1 MLAITNGHIITMEG
15 TEYNC
20 GTLLVRDGVIQQV
33 GDNIDI
39 PEHAQVYDI
48 KGKYLMPGMIDS
60 HCHLG
65 VSQDLQ
71 SLEAEREFMD
81 DYILPN
87 LRVIDAINSQ
97 AVGFAA
103 AREAGITSVAVSP
116 GSTCV
121 VGGQIAV
128 VKTLAG
134 VVDHIVL
141 REPAALKMA
150 LGEIFTYRG
159 LHREPTTQARMMV
172 TASLRE
178 AFVRAENYA
187 REDKDLDLSMDII
200 IQAKRGRLP
209 VFVHARRADD
219 MMTALRLAREFSLD
233 LVIVHGNECENIANY
248 LVNYEVPVVI
258 SPISYNKADDPES
271 IDWSNLARLEA
282 SGLKIAFCTDYPIMP
297 IGSLRGFAV
306 KAHEAGFS
314 REASLAAITINGA
327 SILDVDDEVGSLA
340 EEKEAD
346 FVILDGDP
354 LKAESKVLEVWIKGH
369 RVFERE

>member
-15 TEYNC
+15 VEYHC
-20 GTLLVRDGVIQQV
+20 GTVLVRDGLIEEV
-33 GDNIDI
+33 GDAIAI
-39 PEHAQVYDI
+39 PEHAQVYDLQ
-48 KGKYLMPGMIDS
+48 GKYLMPGMIDT

-81 DYILPN
+81 DYILPQ
-87 LRVIDAINSQ
+87 LRVIDAINTQ
-97 AVGFAA
+97 AVGFKT
-103 AREAGITSVAVSP
+103 AREAGITTVAVSP

-128 VKTLAG
+128 VKTMG
-134 VVDHIVL
+134 GMVEHIIL

-209 VFVHARRADD
+209 VFVHARKADD

-233 LVIVHGNECENIANY
+233 LVVVHGNECESIAHY
-248 LVNYEVPVVI
+248 LVNYEVPVLI
-258 SPISYNKADDPES
+258 SPISYNKTGDFES
-271 IDWSNLARLEA
+271 IDWSNLVRLEA
-282 SGLKIAFCTDYPIMP
+282 SGLKMAFCTDYPMIP
-297 IGSLRGFAV
+297 IESLRHFAV
-306 KAHEAGFS
+306 KAHAAGLS
-314 REASLAAITINGA
+314 RNTALAAITINSA
-327 SILDVDDEVGSLA
+327 HILGVDDEVGSLA

-354 LKAESKVLEVWIKGH
+354 LKAESNVLEVWIKG
-369 RVFERE
+369 RKVFAKT